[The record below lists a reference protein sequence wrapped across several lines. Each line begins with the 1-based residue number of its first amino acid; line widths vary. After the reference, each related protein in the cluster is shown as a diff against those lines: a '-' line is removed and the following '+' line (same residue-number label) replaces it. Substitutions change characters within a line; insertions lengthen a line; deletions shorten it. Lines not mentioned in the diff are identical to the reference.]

1 MSSNKKV
8 FDAFNLKI
16 ARSLS
21 TNSLPIAIGFGL
33 PVYNYML
40 LQDGSVMAEVSVLPL
55 GVVGRCAAKTK
66 NEVRTIFKG
75 SRSNCLMI
83 VFFYIRPQNKQLLWH
98 CTTP

>member
-1 MSSNKKV
+1 
-8 FDAFNLKI
+8 
-16 ARSLS
+16 
-21 TNSLPIAIGFGL
+21 
-33 PVYNYML
+33 ML

-83 VFFYIRPQNKQLLWH
+83 VFFLHQAAEQAAAVALHNPMIMQPMVAPPPTVPH
-98 CTTP
+98 HGSMVFVP